1 MIDIGIPKKYI
12 LVVDEQ
18 VRAMAKA
25 DVIKYGIAHVVTS
38 ALVRLDCSRVLDGMR
53 MMQTIGTPYT
63 YELGRLCAA
72 LEYAH
77 SEGLIDDNQLESYVA
92 YIRKRHKDN
101 IKYEKDNPPIVYDKK
116 TKVKNSRKSRAKAKE
131 GTLEGFEKPKKVSAK
146 QINAEARSKFLK
158 GLKINIQ

>member
-1 MIDIGIPKKYI
+1 MIDIGVPKKYI

-25 DVIKYGIAHVVTS
+25 DVIKYGIYRVVAS
-38 ALVRLDCSRVLDGMR
+38 ALVRLDCSRVINGMR

-72 LEYAH
+72 LAYAH
-77 SEGLIDDNQLESYVA
+77 SEGLINDNELESYA
-92 YIRKRHKDN
+92 NQISNRHKDN

-116 TKVKNSRKSRAKAKE
+116 AKIKNSRKPRAKAKE
-131 GTLEGFEKPKKVSAK
+131 ATLKGFERPKKVTAK